1 MSLHN
6 WYLNILC
13 NIYSAKKNN
22 YKILYVY
29 KLLFKSKEKDFSR
42 GSVALQCRGMDLIP
56 DWGTSVSHA
65 TECNQNKSR
74 NLKRKKR
81 VKKKI
86 MTSSNQK
93 KKKKEVP
100 RLSPTNHVNRILKD
114 ILQKEINQGGRNGKW
129 EAWLWGELAEYE
141 RMPLSQAFCFHVDNV
156 YCVLSVPTVDKS
168 MSRRIVHFLN
178 IDKLYLFN
186 IILTSGALPAC

>member
-22 YKILYVY
+22 YKILYAY

-74 NLKRKKR
+74 NLKKKKR

-86 MTSSNQK
+86 MTSSNQ

-114 ILQKEINQGGRNGKW
+114 IYRKKSIKEEEMENGKH
-129 EAWLWGELAEYE
+129 GCE
-141 RMPLSQAFCFHVDNV
+141 RNWQSMKGCLFLR
-156 YCVLSVPTVDKS
+156 LSVS
-168 MSRRIVHFLN
+168 M
-178 IDKLYLFN
+178 
-186 IILTSGALPAC
+186 LTMSAVFSQFPQLIRAWAAG